1 MVGGDEIARP
11 SSFLP
16 VIMAAVAV
24 VITPFFAAIIA
35 TRQTIGTSSPGDVIL
50 ILLVDLRKI
59 RFGEIIAAFDLVGEM
74 MRHGTLIA
82 SGVE

>member
-1 MVGGDEIARP
+1 MV
-11 SSFLP
+11 
-16 VIMAAVAV
+16 VVAD

-59 RFGEIIAAFDLVGEM
+59 RFGEIVDVAAFDLVDGRVEWS
-74 MRHGTLIA
+74 RYLK
-82 SGVE
+82 GVVGPH